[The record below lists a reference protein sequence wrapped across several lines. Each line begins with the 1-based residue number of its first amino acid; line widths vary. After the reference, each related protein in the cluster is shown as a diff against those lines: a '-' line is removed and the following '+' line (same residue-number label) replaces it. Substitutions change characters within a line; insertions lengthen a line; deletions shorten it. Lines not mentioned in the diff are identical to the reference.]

1 MHAVNRS
8 MVKRNAYV
16 WKTESYINE
25 KGKKRKRRGVS
36 FGGRARIGSFYQ
48 FELESSTGHPK
59 ISKGEISKAFSPPP
73 LPGENTRGIIVPSDP
88 ISSRDNS
95 FPEDVELSRYESH
108 WTLQLPPPLFSIPIN
123 QIPCFLPFLQ
133 NFSLPVSL
141 NARDDRAKNS
151 ILETRVVK
159 EKYGEVVVI
168 QWRRERS
175 HGRRDTRIV
184 DRWIG

>member
-16 WKTESYINE
+16 WKTESCINE
-25 KGKKRKRRGVS
+25 KGKKRKRRGREG
-36 FGGRARIGSFYQ
+36 FR
-48 FELESSTGHPK
+48 LEGERESDPFISSNWNPPRGILRFPK
-59 ISKGEISKAFSPPP
+59 ERSPRLSLLPL

-133 NFSLPVSL
+133 NFSLPVSS

-159 EKYGEVVVI
+159 EK
-168 QWRRERS
+168 
-175 HGRRDTRIV
+175 
-184 DRWIG
+184 

>member
-1 MHAVNRS
+1 MKNGIVH
-8 MVKRNAYV
+8 KR
-16 WKTESYINE
+16 ER
-25 KGKKRKRRGVS
+25 KKRKRRGREGFRLEGERESDLFISSNWNPPRGILRFPKERSPRLSLLPLYPEKIPVELLS
-36 FGGRARIGSFYQ
+36 LLIQYRAGITLFPRT
-48 FELESSTGHPK
+48 SSYRGMKVTGHCNY
-59 ISKGEISKAFSPPP
+59 
-73 LPGENTRGIIVPSDP
+73 LP
-88 ISSRDNS
+88 S
-95 FPEDVELSRYESH
+95 F
-108 WTLQLPPPLFSIPIN
+108 FSIPIN
-123 QIPCFLPFLQ
+123 QIPCFPPFLQ
-133 NFSLPVSL
+133 NFSLPVSS

>member
-1 MHAVNRS
+1 MKNGIVH
-8 MVKRNAYV
+8 KRERKKEE
-16 WKTESYINE
+16 KTR
-25 KGKKRKRRGVS
+25 KGGVS

-123 QIPCFLPFLQ
+123 QIPCFPPSCRIFPSPCLRTRETIVRKIPF
-133 NFSLPVSL
+133 S
-141 NARDDRAKNS
+141 K
-151 ILETRVVK
+151 
-159 EKYGEVVVI
+159 
-168 QWRRERS
+168 RE
-175 HGRRDTRIV
+175 
-184 DRWIG
+184 W

>member
-1 MHAVNRS
+1 MKNGIVH
-8 MVKRNAYV
+8 KRERKKEE
-16 WKTESYINE
+16 KTR
-25 KGKKRKRRGVS
+25 KGGVS

-108 WTLQLPPPLFSIPIN
+108 WTLQLPPPLFFYPHKSDPL
-123 QIPCFLPFLQ
+123 LPPLLAQF
-133 NFSLPVSL
+133 FPPRVFERERRSCEKFHSR
-141 NARDDRAKNS
+141 NASGKRK
-151 ILETRVVK
+151 I
-159 EKYGEVVVI
+159 VVVI

>member
-1 MHAVNRS
+1 MKNGIVH
-8 MVKRNAYV
+8 KRERKKEE
-16 WKTESYINE
+16 KTR
-25 KGKKRKRRGVS
+25 KGGVS

-108 WTLQLPPPLFSIPIN
+108 WTLQLPPPLFFYPHKSDPL
-123 QIPCFLPFLQ
+123 LPPLLAQF
-133 NFSLPVSL
+133 FPP
-141 NARDDRAKNS
+141 
-151 ILETRVVK
+151 RVF
-159 EKYGEVVVI
+159 E
-168 QWRRERS
+168 RERRS
-175 HGRRDTRIV
+175 CEKFHSRNASGKRKIRRSGSDTVEERAESGRKEGYKNCRSMDRLINLERIT
-184 DRWIG
+184 WIE